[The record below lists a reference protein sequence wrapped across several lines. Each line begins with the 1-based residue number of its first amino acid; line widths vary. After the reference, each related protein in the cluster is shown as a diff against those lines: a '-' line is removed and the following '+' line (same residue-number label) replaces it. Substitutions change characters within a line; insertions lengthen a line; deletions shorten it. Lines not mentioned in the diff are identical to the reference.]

1 MRVKAHRS
9 LIITILVL
17 GFLLP
22 SSPALAVVLK
32 IATVSPEGAT
42 WMVKMRE
49 AAEEIKT
56 HTEGRVK
63 FKFYSGG
70 VMGSDESVLRKIKIG
85 QLHGGA
91 VTGGSLL
98 NIYPDLSV
106 YSLPFVFQSLKEVDV
121 VREKLDP
128 YLISGLEEKGFVTFG
143 LAEGGFAYFMSNKK
157 LLTKEDVRSQK
168 VWVIS
173 GDRISQVVLESAS
186 VSPIPL
192 PISDVMTGLQTGLI
206 DTVATSP
213 IAAISLQWHTR
224 VKYLTDAPVSY
235 FFGMLTV
242 SKKVFDKITAED
254 QAIVRDVM
262 AKTFEQIN
270 AQNRIDNERAREAL
284 VNQGIKFV
292 EMSNE
297 ILEDWKNTAHS
308 AIQTLIQESLVNPEV
323 YKKLQGILSSYRA
336 SQ

>member
-1 MRVKAHRS
+1 MRLGIHRS
-9 LIITILVL
+9 LTVISLVL
-17 GFLLP
+17 GLLLL
-22 SSPALAVVLK
+22 SSPALALTLK

-49 AAEEIKT
+49 AAKEIKKRT
-56 HTEGRVK
+56 DGRVK

-91 VTGGSLL
+91 VTGGSLI

-106 YSLPFVFQSLKEVDV
+106 YSLPFVFQSFKEVDV

-128 YLISGLEEKGFVTFG
+128 ILIKGLEEKGFVTFG

-168 VWVIS
+168 VWVTT
-173 GDRISQVVLESAS
+173 GDRISQVILESAS

-242 SKKVFDKITAED
+242 SKKAFNKISNND
-254 QAIVRDVM
+254 QAVVREVM
-262 AKTFEQIN
+262 ANTFAQIN
-270 AQNRIDNERAREAL
+270 AQNRVDNERAREAL

-297 ILEDWKNTAHS
+297 ILEDWKNTTQS
-308 AIQTLIQESLVNPEV
+308 AVQTLIQEKLVNPEV